1 MKLGTDCN
9 HSATLSHLDF
19 IRWVRSNWP
28 YILRVLFL
36 LLSQQ
41 TPRMSRDRGTRVRM
55 GSRGCQERCFLVRYY
70 IQIFPFL
77 ATVSQVVRVRWS
89 PEPDSWRLSSGVKL
103 KLCFPPF
110 SGQSWWQKLSSAE
123 VKR

>member
-9 HSATLSHLDF
+9 HSATLSHLDC

-28 YILRVLFL
+28 YILRVFFL

-55 GSRGCQERCFLVRYY
+55 GSGGCQERCSLLRYY

-77 ATVSQVVRVRWS
+77 ATVSQVSLR
-89 PEPDSWRLSSGVKL
+89 
-103 KLCFPPF
+103 
-110 SGQSWWQKLSSAE
+110 
-123 VKR
+123 